1 MSEHYSAKGGMQEEE
16 LQEESEIPPLKK
28 TFRRIFLTIINP
40 KKAMAYISFDPDLL
54 IIPIILSMIALF
66 SFLHP
71 IAFLSRL
78 VIPED
83 IILKVPP
90 SANQN
95 TTQLITFGEFK
106 AELQKMYIASNIMF
120 YMLSVALS
128 FALLYA
134 LSKVFVLLK
143 WGEDGQYK
151 ATLSG
156 VFYASSVS
164 VLLGFLW
171 LGLVLA
177 TPAISIE
184 VRRVGNESYIRWFNE
199 SIVEATPASVL
210 EYFGVAS
217 NQSRSQV
224 VDAVIRWFLPYF
236 SKIWQSFI
244 FVFLEKYN
252 HDLSLAKSLM
262 VVVLQQLIMWFV
274 FGL

>member
-1 MSEHYSAKGGMQEEE
+1 MSNRYLDKKEIQEDE
-16 LQEESEIPPLKK
+16 LQEESETPPLKK
-28 TFRRIFLTIINP
+28 TFRRILFTIINP
-40 KKAMAYISFDPDLL
+40 KKAMAYVSFDPDLL
-54 IIPIILSMIALF
+54 IIPIIIAMIALF

-71 IAFLSRL
+71 TTFLSKL
-78 VIPED
+78 ILPED
-83 IILKVPP
+83 IILKIPP
-90 SANQN
+90 SGGQN

-106 AELQKMYIASNIMF
+106 AELQKMYVASNIMF

-128 FALLYA
+128 FTLLYA
-134 LSKVFVLLK
+134 LSKVFIFLK

-171 LGLVLA
+171 LALVLA
-177 TPAISIE
+177 TPAVSIE
-184 VRRVGNESYIRWFNE
+184 VHRIGNESYIKWFNE
-199 SIVEATPASVL
+199 SVVEATPTSVL

-217 NQSRSQV
+217 NQSRGQL
-224 VDAVIRWFLPYF
+224 VDAVIRWGLPYL

-244 FVFLEKYN
+244 FLFLEKYN
-252 HDLSLAKSLM
+252 HNLSLAKSFV